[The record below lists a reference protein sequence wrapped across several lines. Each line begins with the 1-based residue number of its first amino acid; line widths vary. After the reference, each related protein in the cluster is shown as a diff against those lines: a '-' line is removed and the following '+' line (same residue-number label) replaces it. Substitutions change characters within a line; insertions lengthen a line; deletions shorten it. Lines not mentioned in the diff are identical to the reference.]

1 MSRRLTLQRDGRDL
15 RDSMIYGAGPSGD
28 ERRRWK
34 RKEEKRKENRC
45 GCEGKSCEAENASL
59 HAGHPNKTR
68 DSSSSIGNYTREV
81 LLVSEAE
88 VRKFSIFLINN
99 NHQICSDSFNGAQS
113 INK

>member
-1 MSRRLTLQRDGRDL
+1 
-15 RDSMIYGAGPSGD
+15 MIYGAGPSGD

-81 LLVSEAE
+81 LLVVDLLHCFDNGGTKPSEAE
-88 VRKFSIFLINN
+88 SAGESGLTLFSDLCELFSEIF
-99 NHQICSDSFNGAQS
+99 
-113 INK
+113 NKQ